1 MSEIIYFREY
11 AGQHGVFRFVKSFR
25 RGGFLKREKI
35 EYTTDI
41 TEATRY
47 GDPDNIKAM
56 FKRIRK
62 DYPYAYW
69 DSRSLEDFKEAFKT
83 HRFFLITKI
92 TDDNSNVYYCG
103 EKKGMFDWTSDINE
117 ALIGLD
123 SKTQAE
129 TALRIRMKGGKVN
142 TNTVYLDLINDLL
155 NPNFMITCESK
166 SGKKEIKYFARKEGN
181 RLRLVETSASA
192 TKFSYREVMSQY
204 EELQGS
210 NKNFL
215 YSVLP
220 VFKDNVS
227 YKNLKQYIREHNVS
241 NRLQM
246 EIKLKNL
253 HDGKSE

>member
-1 MSEIIYFREY
+1 MSEIIYFKEY
-11 AGQHGVFRFVKSFR
+11 AKQHGVFRFVKSFR

-35 EYTTDI
+35 EYTTDV

-47 GDPDNIKAM
+47 DDPDNIKAM
-56 FKRIRK
+56 FRRIRK
-62 DYPYAYW
+62 DYPAAYW
-69 DSRSLEDFKEAFKT
+69 DSKPLDEFKEMFKA
-83 HRFFLITKI
+83 HRFFLITKV
-92 TDDNSNVYYCG
+92 TEDESQQYYCG
-103 EKKGMFDWTSDINE
+103 EKKGMFDWTSSIDD

-129 TALRIRMKGGKVN
+129 TALRIRMKGEKVN
-142 TNTVYLDLINDLL
+142 TNVIYLDLINDLL

-166 SGKKEIKYFARKEGN
+166 GGKKEIKYFARKEGN

-192 TKFSYREVMSQY
+192 TKFSYREVMNQY
-204 EELQGS
+204 EELQGT

-227 YKNLKQYIREHNVS
+227 YKNLKEYIREHNIS

-253 HDGKSE
+253 NNGKSE

>member
-1 MSEIIYFREY
+1 MSEIVYFKENKQ
-11 AGQHGVFRFVKSFR
+11 QHGVLFFVKSYR
-25 RGGFLKREKI
+25 RKGFLRRERI
-35 EYTTDI
+35 EYTMDI
-41 TEATRY
+41 TEAQEY
-47 GDPDNIKAM
+47 SDPSLILTV
-56 FKRIRK
+56 FKKIRK
-62 DYPYAYW
+62 DYPDAYW
-69 DSRSLEDFKEAFKT
+69 NSMPMEQFKESFKT

-92 TDDNSNVYYCG
+92 DDDENYLYYSG
-103 EKKGMFDWTSDINE
+103 IKKGVCEWTLDIDE

-142 TNTVYLDLINDLL
+142 TNIVYLDLINDLL

-192 TKFSYREVMSQY
+192 TKFSYREVMNQY
-204 EELQGS
+204 EELQGT

-227 YKNLKQYIREHNVS
+227 YKNLKEYIREHNVS

-253 HDGKSE
+253 NNGKGE

>member
-1 MSEIIYFREY
+1 MSEIIYFKEY
-11 AGQHGVFRFVKSFR
+11 SELHGVFRFVKSFR
-25 RGGFLKREKI
+25 KGGFLKREKI
-35 EYTTDI
+35 EYTTDVM
-41 TEATRY
+41 EATKY
-47 GDPDNIKAM
+47 GDTDLILAIFRK
-56 FKRIRK
+56 IRK
-62 DYPYAYW
+62 DYPFAHW
-69 DSRSLEDFKEAFKT
+69 NSMAFDEFKEKFEK
-83 HRFFLITKI
+83 HRFFLITKV
-92 TDDNSNVYYCG
+92 TDDNSFLYYCG
-103 EKKGMFDWTSDINE
+103 EKKGMFDWTSNIDE

-142 TNTVYLDLINDLL
+142 TNVIYLDLINDLL

-166 SGKKEIKYFARKEGN
+166 SGKKDIKYFARKEGN

-192 TKFSYREVMSQY
+192 TKFSYREVMNQY

-227 YKNLKQYIREHNVS
+227 YKNLKEYIREHNVS

-253 HDGKSE
+253 NNGKGE